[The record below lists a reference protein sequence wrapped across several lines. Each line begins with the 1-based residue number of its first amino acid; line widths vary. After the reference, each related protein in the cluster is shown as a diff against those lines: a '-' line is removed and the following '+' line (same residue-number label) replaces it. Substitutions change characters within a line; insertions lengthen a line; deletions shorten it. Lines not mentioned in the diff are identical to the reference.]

1 MNIIRRNPD
10 EFTLSFDKENYADLS
25 YWEATNELLPS
36 PPSPITTSNSLII
49 CHFDYFNKFG
59 NFSFASSFS
68 KASVRDLIFLLM
80 RLFDFVK

>member
-59 NFSFASSFS
+59 NFF
-68 KASVRDLIFLLM
+68 
-80 RLFDFVK
+80 FV